1 MKRLL
6 LAPLL
11 LSFIPPI
18 RALPFSDIVVK
29 TDIGEK
35 YIVKESTVV
44 EINMTEF
51 KKQKYL
57 YEAAKSAE
65 SIHFSAMEDAA
76 NCATEERKKY
86 DYLKDVPL
94 GNPPP
99 KTLKEIRDNLY
110 TWKPKYQKFYEQ
122 KLLIFCKYKV
132 DRIVRTH
139 EDFKKAG
146 QTWIKYKNEL
156 KDGDIN
162 NIKKFRFRPI
172 YEDLNGKKVGLDYE
186 KISCV
191 NKNLSIDEQKR
202 IILLSGENF
211 PFTDG
216 TAIQLMKQKVCDKYA
231 KF

>member
-11 LSFIPPI
+11 LSFIPSVS
-18 RALPFSDIVVK
+18 AFPFGDIVVK

-35 YIVKESTVV
+35 YIVKDSTVV

-51 KKQKYL
+51 KKQKNL
-57 YEAAKSAE
+57 YQAAKSAE

-76 NCATEERKKY
+76 NCATKERKKY

-122 KLLIFCKYKV
+122 KLSLNCGWKIG
-132 DRIVRTH
+132 RIVRTH
-139 EDFKKAG
+139 KDYEKDGKK
-146 QTWIKYKNEL
+146 WIKYKNEL